1 MSVFLL
7 YGSETFLLFNPFIKL
22 SLSDIDPYL
31 ILSLKFG
38 EFEELPLDELIE
50 SLLSESLVVLSTDFF
65 LLFFSEETFFPSS
78 FNENF
83 LS

>member
-1 MSVFLL
+1 MP
-7 YGSETFLLFNPFIKL
+7 FNPLIKL
-22 SLSDIDPYL
+22 SLSEIDPYL

-38 EFEELPLDELIE
+38 EFDELPLDELIE
-50 SLLSESLVVLSTDFF
+50 SLFSESLVVLSTDIF
-65 LLFFSEETFFPSS
+65 LLFLFEETFFSS

>member
-7 YGSETFLLFNPFIKL
+7 YGSEIFFPFSPLIIL
-22 SLSDIDPYL
+22 SLSEIDPYL

-50 SLLSESLVVLSTDFF
+50 SL
-65 LLFFSEETFFPSS
+65 FS
-78 FNENF
+78 
-83 LS
+83 